1 MHNNAMYQYRERFY
15 KQYYRSQAG
24 RSNFKSNR
32 EEKLL
37 LDQKHFGKEI
47 LPLVDK
53 AKDARILDIGCG
65 YGSLLYTFKKAGYT
79 NCIGIDLS
87 EEQIRVAHELGIP
100 EAKMEDLRV
109 HLKAHLNT
117 YDVITGMDIIE
128 HFSKDEVIEV
138 LDLVR
143 DALKP
148 DGLALFRTPNV
159 DAPYSTV
166 FYFGDFTHENFL
178 NFSSAT
184 QLMENIGFRKVQVLS
199 STILVQGV
207 LKDFIRRIC
216 WHVIIFFAQLTLFA
230 SGRSKSNVI
239 FTPNL
244 VIRVRK

>member
-1 MHNNAMYQYRERFY
+1 MYQYRERFY

-24 RSNFKSNR
+24 RSNHKSNAQQ
-32 EEKLL
+32 KLL
-37 LDQKHFGKEI
+37 LDQRHFNKEI
-47 LPLVDK
+47 LPLIDK
-53 AKDARILDIGCG
+53 PKDARMLDIGCG
-65 YGSLLYTFKKAGYT
+65 YGSLIYTFKQAGFT
-79 NCIGIDLS
+79 NCTGIDLS
-87 EEQIRVAHELGIP
+87 EEQINVAHELGIP
-100 EAKMEDLRV
+100 EARLEDLRV
-109 HLKAHLNT
+109 HLKAHEGR

-148 DGLALFRTPNV
+148 NGVAIFRTPNV

-166 FYFGDFTHENFL
+166 FYYGDFTHENFL

-184 QLMENIGFRKVQVLS
+184 QLMENIGFSKVQVLS
-199 STILVQGV
+199 STLLVQGFIKN
-207 LKDFIRRIC
+207 LIRRIC
-216 WHVIIFFAQLTLFA
+216 WHIIIFFAQLTLFA

-244 VIRVRK
+244 IIRVRK

>member
-1 MHNNAMYQYRERFY
+1 MYQYRERFY
-15 KQYYRSQAG
+15 KEYYRSQAG
-24 RSNFKSNR
+24 RSNHKSNAQQ
-32 EEKLL
+32 KLL
-37 LDQKHFGKEI
+37 LDQRHFSKEI

-53 AKDARILDIGCG
+53 PKDARILDIGCG
-65 YGSLLYTFKKAGYT
+65 YGSLIYTFKQAGFT

-87 EEQIRVAHELGIP
+87 EEQIKVAHDLGIP
-100 EAKMEDLRV
+100 EARLEDLRV
-109 HLKAHLNT
+109 HLKTHVGS

-148 DGLALFRTPNV
+148 DGLAIFRTPNV

-184 QLMENIGFRKVQVLS
+184 QLMENIGFSRVQVLS
-199 STILVQGV
+199 STLLVQGFIKN
-207 LKDFIRRIC
+207 LIRRIC

-230 SGRSKSNVI
+230 SGRSISNVI

-244 VIRVRK
+244 IIRVRK

>member
-1 MHNNAMYQYRERFY
+1 MYQYRERFY
-15 KQYYRSQAG
+15 KEYYRSQAG
-24 RSNFKSNR
+24 RSNHKSNAQQ
-32 EEKLL
+32 KLL
-37 LDQKHFGKEI
+37 LDQRHFSKEI
-47 LPLVDK
+47 LPLLDK
-53 AKDARILDIGCG
+53 PKNARILDIGCG
-65 YGSLLYTFKKAGYT
+65 YGSLIYTFKQAGFT

-87 EEQIRVAHELGIP
+87 KEQIKVAHELGIP
-100 EAKMEDLRV
+100 EAQLEDLRV
-109 HLKAHLNT
+109 HLKAHVGS

-148 DGLALFRTPNV
+148 DGLAIFRTPNV

-166 FYFGDFTHENFL
+166 FYYGDFTHENFL

-184 QLMENIGFRKVQVLS
+184 QLMENIGFSKVQVLS
-199 STILVQGV
+199 STLLVQGFIKN
-207 LKDFIRRIC
+207 LIRRIC
-216 WHVIIFFAQLTLFA
+216 WHIIIFFAQLTLFA

-244 VIRVRK
+244 IIRVRK